1 MVTEADGI
9 PEAADLKPYVDI
21 AYLHLV
27 PRDACSGSDWPVC
40 ELAGGY
46 SEVCGA
52 LSRASESLS
61 ATEKAQLFG
70 GTASSF
76 YRLDR

>member
-1 MVTEADGI
+1 M
-9 PEAADLKPYVDI
+9 
-21 AYLHLV
+21 
-27 PRDACSGSDWPVC
+27 SGSDWPVC

-52 LSRASESLS
+52 LRELAESLS
-61 ATEKAQLFG
+61 ATEKRNFLEELRAR
-70 GTASSF
+70 F